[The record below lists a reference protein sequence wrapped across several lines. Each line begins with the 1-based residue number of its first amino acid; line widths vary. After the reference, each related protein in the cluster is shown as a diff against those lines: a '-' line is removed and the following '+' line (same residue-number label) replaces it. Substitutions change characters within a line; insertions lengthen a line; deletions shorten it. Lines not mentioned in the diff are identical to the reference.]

1 MKNNLTWITISGVLL
16 LIVVTVFLQ
25 KQTYKS
31 YSVAANDGSAEQTV
45 ELYVSSALKGDEQ
58 TVINIVSEIPDS
70 YSDECK
76 RTAKSDEV
84 NDARPVV
91 RKIEAVNEKQTAEK
105 QEFAPSDKFAGL
117 VNSDSKN
124 SIAFLEARYIF
135 AMRSEIEDMKILN
148 NEIYQDEAVIDVEY
162 KMYSKS
168 VIKRKF
174 LLKNKDGWKVFMTL
188 SSDSSCV
195 NKNYAKTRPLC
206 SKK

>member
-1 MKNNLTWITISGVLL
+1 MKNNLTLTVIAGFFLLVL
-16 LIVVTVFLQ
+16 VAVFLQ

-31 YSVAANDGSAEQTV
+31 YSVAAKYGSAEQTV
-45 ELYVSSALKGDEQ
+45 DLYIDSALKGDEQ

-76 RTAKSDEV
+76 RTAKSNDV

-117 VNSDSKN
+117 ANSDSKN

-135 AMRSEIEDMKILN
+135 AMRSEIEDLKISATK
-148 NEIYQDEAVIDVEY
+148 IYQDEAVIDVEY

-168 VIKRKF
+168 ISKSKF
-174 LLKNKDGWKVFMTL
+174 LLKNNDGWKVFMTL
-188 SSDSSCV
+188 SSESSGF

-206 SKK
+206 SEK